1 MKMRVKNIALFFLLS
16 SLSVLC
22 IASDE
27 TETRSLYEDV
37 CAQCHSLA
45 AIELTRDG
53 RAGWEDTVHK
63 MVVVGAQLGLEEMD
77 EMIDYLYRH
86 YGPDS
91 SNPMRTGVL
100 PHDSALQE
108 DGIVSS
114 ENIVLP
120 EGQGKQLLEG
130 YCMLCHDLGR
140 IVATAR
146 GEGEWQAYVQ
156 DMLRRNDMSM
166 DEEQLATMFYYL
178 NKHFG
183 NINPH

>member
-1 MKMRVKNIALFFLLS
+1 MIVKNTILFFLLLS
-16 SLSVLC
+16 ISVLC

-27 TETRSLYEDV
+27 TETRRLYEDV
-37 CAQCHSLA
+37 CAQCHSLS
-45 AIELTRDG
+45 AIELTRNG

-63 MVVVGAQLGLEEMD
+63 MVVVGAQLSLEEM
-77 EMIDYLYRH
+77 EVIIDYLYRH

-120 EGQGKQLLEG
+120 EGEGKQLLEG

-146 GEGEWQAYVQ
+146 GEDEWQAYVQ
-156 DMLRRNDMSM
+156 DMLRRNEMSIN
-166 DEEQLATMFYYL
+166 EEQLATMLSYL
-178 NKHFG
+178 NKNFG
-183 NINPH
+183 DTDAH